1 MIDAGPRRQLFRV
14 LGTPVS
20 ADFGALLLLALVL
33 VGWSR
38 GGGAQ
43 AIAGAAIVALVGF
56 VSIVAHELG
65 HAVAVRRLGYGRS
78 EIVLGMMGGLCIWR
92 GRPTHWHRVLV
103 ALAGPAVSIAL
114 GVAGLV
120 ALRALPAALT
130 SDFVLGTV
138 LRGLA
143 ILNLA
148 WAIFNLLPIY
158 PMDGGQALRSLL
170 AMKLPW
176 RRALEVSLIVS
187 LVACV
192 AVGVWI
198 FSAGL
203 TFGAVLLGLFAWR
216 NLSELNGL
224 RAPRA

>member
-65 HAVAVRRLGYGRS
+65 HAVAVRRLGY
-78 EIVLGMMGGLCIWR
+78 GLCIWR